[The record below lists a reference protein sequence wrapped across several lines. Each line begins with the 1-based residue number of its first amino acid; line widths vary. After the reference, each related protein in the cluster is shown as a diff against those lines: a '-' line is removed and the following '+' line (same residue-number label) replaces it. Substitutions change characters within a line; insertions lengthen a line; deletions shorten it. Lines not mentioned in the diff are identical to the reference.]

1 MVIAENLRKKIA
13 SHSCPSKNG
22 KLKVTMSL
30 GVATYPVHAADKTSL
45 IEAADKAMYRAKE
58 MGKNKVEP
66 ARNK

>member
-1 MVIAENLRKKIA
+1 
-13 SHSCPSKNG
+13 
-22 KLKVTMSL
+22 MSL